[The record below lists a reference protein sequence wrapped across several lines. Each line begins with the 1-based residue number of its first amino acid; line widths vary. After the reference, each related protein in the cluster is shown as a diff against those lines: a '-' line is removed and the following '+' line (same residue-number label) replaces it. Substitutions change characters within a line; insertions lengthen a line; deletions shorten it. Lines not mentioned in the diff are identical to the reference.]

1 MVYCD
6 ESDLSSNVPVDAG
19 QLVFTVDDTNAE
31 LYIDYTDNGDEVRK
45 KVGSGGGGSGTVTQV
60 SAGVGLTGGPITLS
74 GTIKADLKSET
85 LASYSADAPS
95 NVADRQY
102 AVVPD
107 ADGHLS
113 VNVPW
118 INTNSTD
125 AADLTY
131 QGSSLQTVISTIL
144 TTLENLGIAS
154 VTIVPSPYNS

>member
-6 ESDLSSNVPVDAG
+6 ESDLSSKVPVDAG
-19 QLVFTVDDTNAE
+19 QLVFTVDDTTAQ
-31 LYIDYTDNGDEVRK
+31 LYIDYTENGDEVRK
-45 KVGSGGGGSGTVTQV
+45 QVGSGGGSGTVTQV
-60 SAGVGLTGGPITLS
+60 SAGVGLTGGPITSS

-85 LASYSADAPS
+85 LADNNAAAPT
-95 NVADRQY
+95 NVTDRQY
-102 AVVPD
+102 PVVPD

-118 INTNSTD
+118 VNTNSTD